1 MRHNLARCHI
11 GQRRGDPDPVALKD
25 VALSDIRKLDND
37 GCMVNDRKALPQ
49 QKPGQPEMNTFLRI
63 CLALAIGTAGG
74 AVFHLLGLPLPWML
88 GALFATM
95 AAAVANAPVLAPARV
110 RPAVVAVIGVLLGSR
125 FTPEVLDQAG
135 AWIGSVVILMVY
147 VVIVALVVVPFYR
160 FVGRQDW
167 VTAYFAGMPGGLS
180 EMIEIGEASGAK
192 PAPIILAHSLRIV
205 VTIALIALWF
215 RIVEGQAV
223 GASVGMGSAPM
234 TLTDAAVMLASAV
247 LGSLLGTRLRFPAP
261 TFLGPL
267 LVSAVLHLVGLTE
280 SVPPALLVNA
290 AQVILGTVLGC
301 RFLGI
306 GLRTLLPAAALSI
319 GATVLTLALAFGAGL
334 AMQALTGVRIDQA
347 LLALAPGG
355 LTEMGLIALA
365 IQADV
370 AFVALH
376 HVVRILFVI
385 VLAPLAFR
393 LIMGRK

>member
-1 MRHNLARCHI
+1 
-11 GQRRGDPDPVALKD
+11 
-25 VALSDIRKLDND
+25 
-37 GCMVNDRKALPQ
+37 
-49 QKPGQPEMNTFLRI
+49 MNSFLRI
-63 CLALAIGTAGG
+63 GLALAIGAAGG
-74 AVFHLLGLPLPWML
+74 AVFQALGLPLPWML

-95 AAAVANAPVLAPARV
+95 TASIANAPVLAPTRV

-125 FTPEVLDQAG
+125 FTPDVVEQAG
-135 AWIGSVVILMVY
+135 AWIGSVAILMVY
-147 VVIVALVVVPFYR
+147 VVVVALVVVPFYR

-205 VTIALIALWF
+205 VTIALIAFWF
-215 RIVEGQAV
+215 RIIEGQSV
-223 GASVGMGSAPM
+223 GTSTGGASTPI
-234 TLTDAAVMLASAV
+234 TLIDAAVMLASAV
-247 LGSLLGTRLRFPAP
+247 AGSVLGTKLHFPAP

-267 LVSAVLHLVGLTE
+267 LVSAMLHLTALTE
-280 SVPPALLVNA
+280 SVPPALLVNI
-290 AQVILGTVLGC
+290 AQILLGTVLGC

-306 GLRTLLPAAALSI
+306 GLRTLLPAIALSI

-334 AMQALTGVRIDQA
+334 AMQALTEVRIDQA

-393 LIMGRK
+393 LITRQK

>member
-1 MRHNLARCHI
+1 
-11 GQRRGDPDPVALKD
+11 
-25 VALSDIRKLDND
+25 
-37 GCMVNDRKALPQ
+37 
-49 QKPGQPEMNTFLRI
+49 MNAPLRI
-63 CLALAIGTAGG
+63 GLGLTIGTAGG
-74 AVFHLLGLPLPWML
+74 AVFYLLALPLPWML

-95 AAAVANAPVLAPARV
+95 CAAVANAPVLAPARA

-125 FTPEVLDQAG
+125 FMPDVLEQAA
-135 AWIGSVVILMVY
+135 AWIGTVAILSVY
-147 VVIVALVVVPFYR
+147 VVVVALVVVPFYR
-160 FVGRQDW
+160 FVGRLDW

-205 VTIALIALWF
+205 VTIALIAFWF
-215 RIVEGQAV
+215 RVVEGQNV
-223 GASVGMGSAPM
+223 GTPFSPSATPLSWM
-234 TLTDAAVMLASAV
+234 DAAVLLASAV
-247 LGSLLGTRLRFPAP
+247 IGSLLGRWLRFPAP

-267 LVSAVLHLVGLTE
+267 LVSAVLHLTSVTQ
-280 SVPPALLVNA
+280 SVPPPLLVNT

-306 GLRTLLPAAALSI
+306 GLRTLAPAAALSV
-319 GATVLTLALAFGAGL
+319 GATVLSLGLAFAGGM
-334 AMQALTGVRIDQA
+334 AMQGLTGVRIDQA

-365 IQADV
+365 IHADV

-385 VLAPLAFR
+385 ILAPLVFR
-393 LIMGRK
+393 LLVARRTDP

>member
-1 MRHNLARCHI
+1 
-11 GQRRGDPDPVALKD
+11 
-25 VALSDIRKLDND
+25 
-37 GCMVNDRKALPQ
+37 
-49 QKPGQPEMNTFLRI
+49 MNSFLRI
-63 CLALAIGTAGG
+63 GLALTIGAAGG
-74 AVFHLLGLPLPWML
+74 AVFQALGLPLPWML

-95 AAAVANAPVLAPARV
+95 AASIANAPVLAPTRV

-125 FTPEVLDQAG
+125 FTPDVVDQAG
-135 AWIGSVVILMVY
+135 AWIGSVAILMVY

-205 VTIALIALWF
+205 VTIALIAFWF
-215 RIVEGQAV
+215 RIIEGQAV
-223 GASVGMGSAPM
+223 GTSLGGSSTPM
-234 TLTDAAVMLASAV
+234 SLIDAAVMLGSAV
-247 LGSLLGTRLRFPAP
+247 AGSVLGTRLRFPAP

-267 LVSAVLHLVGLTE
+267 LVSAILHLTGLTE
-280 SVPPALLVNA
+280 SVPPALLVTV
-290 AQVILGTVLGC
+290 AQVLLGTVLGC

-306 GLRTLLPAAALSI
+306 GLRTLVPAIALSI

-334 AMQALTGVRIDQA
+334 AMRGLTDVRIDQA

-393 LIMGRK
+393 LIRGGTPGG

>member
-1 MRHNLARCHI
+1 MET
-11 GQRRGDPDPVALKD
+11 
-25 VALSDIRKLDND
+25 
-37 GCMVNDRKALPQ
+37 LP
-49 QKPGQPEMNTFLRI
+49 RI
-63 CLALAIGTAGG
+63 ALALAIGTGGG
-74 AVFHLLGLPLPWML
+74 AVFYLLNLPLPWML

-95 AAAVANAPVLAPARV
+95 AASLAKAPILGPSWL

-125 FTPEVLDQAG
+125 FTPDIIAEAS
-135 AWIGSVVILMVY
+135 AWIGTVAVLMVY
-147 VVIVALVVVPFYR
+147 VVAVALVVVPFYR
-160 FVGRQDW
+160 FAGRFDW

-205 VTIALIALWF
+205 VTIALIAFWF
-215 RIVEGQAV
+215 RIVEGHAV
-223 GASVGMGSAPM
+223 GAFTGASDAV
-234 TLTDAAVMLASAV
+234 LTWQDALLLLTSAV
-247 LGSLLGTRLRFPAP
+247 VGSLVGKGLRFPAP

-267 LVSAVLHLVGLTE
+267 LVSAILHLAGLTE
-280 SVPPALLVNA
+280 SAPPGLLVSA
-290 AQVILGTVLGC
+290 AQVLLGTVLGC

-306 GLRTLLPAAALSI
+306 RARTVLLAAALAI
-319 GATVLTLALAFGAGL
+319 GATLLTLALAFGAAL
-334 AMQALTGVRIDQA
+334 AMRYLSGIAPDQA

-385 VLAPLAFR
+385 VLAPVAFR
-393 LIMGRK
+393 LLMGRRSTR

>member
-1 MRHNLARCHI
+1 MET
-11 GQRRGDPDPVALKD
+11 
-25 VALSDIRKLDND
+25 
-37 GCMVNDRKALPQ
+37 LP
-49 QKPGQPEMNTFLRI
+49 KI
-63 CLALAIGTAGG
+63 ALALAIGTVGG
-74 AVFHLLGLPLPWML
+74 AVFCALNLPLPWML

-95 AAAVANAPVLAPARV
+95 AASLANAPILGPARL

-125 FTPEVLDQAG
+125 FTPDIIAEAS
-135 AWIGSVVILMVY
+135 AWIGSIAILMVY
-147 VVIVALVVVPFYR
+147 VIVVALVVVPFYR
-160 FVGRQDW
+160 FAGRFDW

-205 VTIALIALWF
+205 VTIALIAFWF
-215 RIVEGQAV
+215 RIVEGHAV
-223 GASVGMGSAPM
+223 GATMVAAEAP
-234 TLTDAAVMLASAV
+234 LTWLDAVLLLASAIV
-247 LGSLLGTRLRFPAP
+247 GSLVGKKLRFPAP

-267 LVSAVLHLVGLTE
+267 LVSAVVHLASFTE

-290 AQVILGTVLGC
+290 AQVLLGTILGC

-306 GLRTLLPAAALSI
+306 STLTIIPAAALAI
-319 GATVLTLALAFGAGL
+319 GATLLTLSLAFVAGL
-334 AMQALTGVRIDQA
+334 AMGQLAGIAPDQA

-385 VLAPLAFR
+385 VLAPVAFR
-393 LIMGRK
+393 VLMARRSTP

>member
-1 MRHNLARCHI
+1 M
-11 GQRRGDPDPVALKD
+11 DT
-25 VALSDIRKLDND
+25 
-37 GCMVNDRKALPQ
+37 LP
-49 QKPGQPEMNTFLRI
+49 RI
-63 CLALAIGTAGG
+63 ALALCIGAAGG
-74 AVFHLLGLPLPWML
+74 AMFYLLNLPLPWML

-95 AAAVANAPVLAPARV
+95 AASIAKAPILGPAQL

-125 FTPEVLDQAG
+125 FTPDVIAQAG
-135 AWIGSVVILMVY
+135 AWIGTVAILMVY
-147 VVIVALVVVPFYR
+147 VIAVALVVVPFYR
-160 FVGRQDW
+160 FAGKFDW
-167 VTAYFAGMPGGLS
+167 ITAYFAGMPGGLS

-205 VTIALIALWF
+205 VTIALIAFWF
-215 RIVEGQAV
+215 RIVEGHDV
-223 GASVGMGSAPM
+223 GASMAGVETP
-234 TLTDAAVMLASAV
+234 LTWFDAALLLASAV
-247 LGSLLGTRLRFPAP
+247 LGSVIGMTLRFPAP

-267 LVSAVLHLVGLTE
+267 LVSALLHLGGVTE
-280 SVPPALLVNA
+280 SAPPGLLVNT
-290 AQVILGTVLGC
+290 AQVLLGTVLGC

-306 GLRTLLPAAALSI
+306 SARTLLPAAALAL
-319 GATVLTLALAFGAGL
+319 GATLLTLGLAMAAGL
-334 AMQALTGVRIDQA
+334 AMWHVAGISPDQA

-393 LIMGRK
+393 LLMARGPGP

>member
-1 MRHNLARCHI
+1 LARKNI
-11 GQRRGDPDPVALKD
+11 LARLPDKQSLFQV
-25 VALSDIRKLDND
+25 S
-37 GCMVNDRKALPQ
+37 
-49 QKPGQPEMNTFLRI
+49 
-63 CLALAIGTAGG
+63 LALAIGTAGG
-74 AVFHLLGLPLPWML
+74 FVFYKLGLPLPWML

-95 AAAVANAPVLAPARV
+95 VASVAGAPVLGPARI

-125 FTPEVLDQAG
+125 FMPELIDQAS
-135 AWIGSVVILMVY
+135 AWIGTVAILMVY
-147 VVIVALVVVPFYR
+147 VVVVALTVVPFYR

-180 EMIEIGEASGAK
+180 EMIEIGEASGAR

-205 VTIALIALWF
+205 VTIALIAFWF

-223 GASVGMGSAPM
+223 GAASPEASHPL
-234 TLTDAAVMLASAV
+234 TLLDAGVMLAAAV
-247 LGSLLGTRLRFPAP
+247 VGGIMGTKLRFPAP

-267 LVSAVLHLVGLTE
+267 LLSAVLHLTGLTE
-280 SVPPALLVNA
+280 SVPPALLVNT

-306 GLRTLLPAAALSI
+306 GLKTLIPAAGLSV
-319 GATVLTLALAFGAGL
+319 GATVLTLGLGFGAGL
-334 AMQALTGVRIDQA
+334 LMQPLAGVGIKQA
-347 LLALAPGG
+347 VLALAPGG

-365 IQADV
+365 IHADV

-385 VLAPLAFR
+385 VLAPMVFR
-393 LIMGRK
+393 LMRTRF

>member
-1 MRHNLARCHI
+1 MDTLPR
-11 GQRRGDPDPVALKD
+11 VA
-25 VALSDIRKLDND
+25 
-37 GCMVNDRKALPQ
+37 
-49 QKPGQPEMNTFLRI
+49 
-63 CLALAIGTAGG
+63 LALAIGTVGG
-74 AVFHLLGLPLPWML
+74 GVFHALHLPLPWML

-95 AAAVANAPVLAPARV
+95 AASVANAPILGPARM

-125 FTPEVLDQAG
+125 FTPDIIAG
-135 AWIGSVVILMVY
+135 AGVWLGTVAILMGY
-147 VVIVALVVVPFYR
+147 VIAVALVVVPFYR
-160 FVGRQDW
+160 LAGRFDW

-205 VTIALIALWF
+205 VTIALIAFWF
-215 RIVEGQAV
+215 RIVEGHSV
-223 GASVGMGSAPM
+223 GAAVPVAEAP
-234 TLTDAAVMLASAV
+234 LTWLDALLLLLSAV
-247 LGSLLGTRLRFPAP
+247 LGSAMGKMLRFPAP

-267 LVSAVLHLVGLTE
+267 LVSAVLHLAGTTE

-290 AQVILGTVLGC
+290 AQVMLGTILGC

-306 GLRTLLPAAALSI
+306 SARTLGPAAVLAI
-319 GATVLTLALAFGAGL
+319 GATLLTLVLAFGAGL
-334 AMQALTGVRIDQA
+334 LMWHVAGIGPDQA

-365 IQADV
+365 IHADV

-385 VLAPLAFR
+385 VLAPLVFR
-393 LIMGRK
+393 LLVARRPLP

>member
-1 MRHNLARCHI
+1 MN
-11 GQRRGDPDPVALKD
+11 
-25 VALSDIRKLDND
+25 S
-37 GCMVNDRKALPQ
+37 LP
-49 QKPGQPEMNTFLRI
+49 RI
-63 CLALAIGTAGG
+63 ALALTIGAGG
-74 AVFHLLGLPLPWML
+74 GATFYLLGLPLPWML

-95 AAAVANAPVLAPARV
+95 IAAVANLPVVAPAAV

-125 FTPEVLDQAG
+125 FTPDVLSQAG
-135 AWIGSVVILMVY
+135 AWIGSVAILMVY
-147 VVIVALVVVPFYR
+147 VVVVALVVVPFYR
-160 FVGRQDW
+160 FVGRLDW
-167 VTAYFAGMPGGLS
+167 ITAYFAGMPGGLS

-205 VTIALIALWF
+205 VTIALIAFWF
-215 RIVEGQAV
+215 RIVEGQ
-223 GASVGMGSAPM
+223 SVGTAPVSGQAP
-234 TLTDAAVMLASAV
+234 LPLLDAAVMLASALV
-247 LGSLLGTRLRFPAP
+247 GSVLGTRLHFPAP

-267 LVSAVLHLVGLTE
+267 LVSAVLHLVGVTE
-280 SVPPALLVNA
+280 SVPPTLLVNA

-306 GLRTLLPAAALSI
+306 GLRTLFPAAALSI
-319 GATVLTLALAFGAGL
+319 GATVLTLGLAFGAGL
-334 AMQALTGVRIDQA
+334 VMQALAGVRTDQA

-385 VLAPLAFR
+385 ILAPLAFR
-393 LIMGRK
+393 LLLKRPAGT